1 MGRVFLKL
9 VLGRYFKAS
18 VIIGTLLVSLGVF
31 IIFRCNHYS
40 SGKINEQE
48 SYEKALRD
56 DIVKMVIENV
66 NNIREIDS
74 LRNDND
80 SLSIELLSAKM
91 EIDILHGRMCYMS
104 RCRPTDYSS
113 NVRYA
118 MNHSDIDT
126 SLRKNWYGG
135 DMDVGRNGR
144 LNLSPSFR
152 DSILVD
158 LDVLRVKDSGRSIFR
173 KIFKRKKE
181 LIKVKIENKN
191 PYSDGG
197 YREFVFVDDR

>member
-1 MGRVFLKL
+1 MGRAFFKL

-31 IIFRCNHYS
+31 VVFRCNYYR
-40 SGKINEQE
+40 SGKINKQE

-91 EIDILHGRMCYMS
+91 EIDILHGRMYYMS
-104 RCRPTDYSS
+104 RCRPADYSS

-118 MNHSDIDT
+118 MNSTELDT
-126 SLRKNWYGG
+126 SFRDKWYRV
-135 DMDVGRNGR
+135 DMDVGRNER

-181 LIKVKIENKN
+181 LIKVKIEDKN
-191 PYSDGG
+191 PYSDGV

>member
-1 MGRVFLKL
+1 
-9 VLGRYFKAS
+9 
-18 VIIGTLLVSLGVF
+18 
-31 IIFRCNHYS
+31 
-40 SGKINEQE
+40 
-48 SYEKALRD
+48 
-56 DIVKMVIENV
+56 
-66 NNIREIDS
+66 
-74 LRNDND
+74 
-80 SLSIELLSAKM
+80 
-91 EIDILHGRMCYMS
+91 
-104 RCRPTDYSS
+104 
-113 NVRYA
+113 
-118 MNHSDIDT
+118 
-126 SLRKNWYGG
+126 
-135 DMDVGRNGR
+135 MDVGRNGR

>member
-1 MGRVFLKL
+1 MGRAFLKL

-31 IIFRCNHYS
+31 IVFRCNYYR
-40 SGKINEQE
+40 SGKINKQE

-74 LRNDND
+74 LMNDND

-91 EIDILHGRMCYMS
+91 EIDILHGRMYYMS
-104 RCRPTDYSS
+104 RCRPADYSS

-118 MNHSDIDT
+118 MNSTELDT
-126 SLRKNWYGG
+126 SFRDKWYRV
-135 DMDVGRNGR
+135 DMDVGRNER
-144 LNLSPSFR
+144 LNLIPSFR

-158 LDVLRVKDSGRSIFR
+158 LDVLRVKDSGGSIFR

>member
-1 MGRVFLKL
+1 MGRAFLKL

-31 IIFRCNHYS
+31 IVFRCNYYS
-40 SGKINEQE
+40 SDKINEQA
-48 SYEKALRD
+48 SYEKSLRD
-56 DIVKMVIENV
+56 DIVRMVIENV
-66 NNIREIDS
+66 NNVREIDS

-91 EIDILHGRMCYMS
+91 EIDILHGRMYYMS
-104 RCRPTDYSS
+104 RCRPADYSS

-118 MNHSDIDT
+118 MNSTELDT
-126 SLRKNWYGG
+126 SFRDKWYRV
-135 DMDVGRNGR
+135 DMDVGRNER

-158 LDVLRVKDSGRSIFR
+158 LDVLRVKDSGGSIFR